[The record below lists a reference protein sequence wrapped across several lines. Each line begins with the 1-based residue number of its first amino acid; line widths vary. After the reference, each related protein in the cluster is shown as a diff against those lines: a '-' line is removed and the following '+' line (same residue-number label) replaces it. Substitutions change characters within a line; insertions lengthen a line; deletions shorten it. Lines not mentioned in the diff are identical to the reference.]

1 MIKGM
6 TGFGSASFS
15 SGKIKGALEIK
26 TVNHRYLDI
35 VFYLPPGFASAEDKI
50 RQAIGKAIDRGRI
63 TVSVKIT
70 ERPHVA
76 LSFNKDVVDE
86 YLKYAKIL
94 QKEYKVV
101 NDLSLSD
108 LIRLPGVVEA
118 REMVVDSEGL
128 WPAIEKGLQRALNS
142 LLQMRTREGRSLSA
156 DISGLLRRMQLQLTA
171 IRKRAE
177 IDLKEKKKL
186 LSNEEFSSY
195 QKSNDISEEIIR
207 SSHYID
213 EVKLLLKAGVGI
225 GKKLDFVAQEM
236 QRETNTIGSKLQ
248 DKIVANAVI
257 ALKSKIEKLR
267 EQAQNIE

>member
-15 SGKIKGALEIK
+15 SGNIKGALEIK

-35 VFYLPPGFASAEDKI
+35 VFYLPPGFAATEDKI
-50 RQAIGKAIDRGRI
+50 RQLISKVVDRGRI
-63 TVSVKIT
+63 TVSVKIID
-70 ERPHVA
+70 RPHVA
-76 LSFNKDVVDE
+76 LTFNKFVVEE

-94 QKEYKVV
+94 QKSYDLK
-101 NDLSLSD
+101 NDLALSD
-108 LIRLPGVVEA
+108 LIRLPGVVET
-118 REMVVDSEGL
+118 REVVLDSEGL
-128 WPAIEKGLQRALNS
+128 WPAIEKSLQRALNS
-142 LLQMRTREGRSLSA
+142 LLQMRKREGRSLSA
-156 DISGLLRRMQLQLTA
+156 DIAGLLRRMQKQSA
-171 IRKRAE
+171 NIRVRSE
-177 IDLKEKKKL
+177 LDLKEKKKT

-207 SSHYID
+207 LAHYID
-213 EVKLLLKAGVGI
+213 EVKLLLKAGAGI

-248 DKIVANAVI
+248 DKVVANAVI